1 MSETRWWKYV
11 ERLIGNDT
19 AQEAARRARFSKSAF
34 TRWKQGANADPEF
47 VVKLARAYHANVLEA
62 LVEAEFITEAEAGLK
77 EVAVGRSELL
87 ASIPIDELM
96 NELQR
101 RITVLTQDAD
111 SKTPKPEEDNNIAK
125 VHSLTPRDQAPTLD
139 ELEDEEY
146 VAMTRGDLDPD
157 EDVTDHDY
165 IP

>member
-11 ERLIGNDT
+11 ERLIRNDT
-19 AQEAARRARFSKSAF
+19 AQEAARRAQFSKSAF

-62 LVEAEFITEAEAGLK
+62 LVEAEFITEDEAGLK
-77 EVAVGRSELL
+77 EVAVGRSDLL

-101 RITVLTQDAD
+101 RITVLSQDAD
-111 SKTPKPEEDNNIAK
+111 SKSSNREEDNNIAK
-125 VHSLTPRDQAPTLD
+125 VHSLTPRDQVPTLD
-139 ELEDEEY
+139 ELEGEEY